1 MLRPVSRMELFT
13 AHLIFQPFAFNSCL
27 YFARKCKLSSTEIPK
42 AILNTSMVEGFN
54 GIPAYPIIPAVMSMG
69 IKLGMSEIRT
79 MRALVNNNAI
89 IIDMAMIASNKES
102 IKLLMR

>member
-13 AHLIFQPFAFNSCL
+13 AHLMFQPFAFNSCL

-42 AILNTSMVEGFN
+42 AILNTSMVEGFK

-69 IKLGMSEIRT
+69 IRLGMREINT
-79 MRALVNNNAI
+79 MRALMNKSAMMIEIAI
-89 IIDMAMIASNKES
+89 TASSNER
-102 IKLLMR
+102 IRLLMR

>member
-13 AHLIFQPFAFNSCL
+13 AHLMFQPLAFNSCL
-27 YFARKCKLSSTEIPK
+27 YFARKCKLSSTEMPK
-42 AILNTSMVEGFN
+42 AILNTSMVEGFK

-69 IKLGMSEIRT
+69 IRLGMSEIKT
-79 MRALVNNNAI
+79 IRALMNNNAM
-89 IIDMAMIASNKES
+89 IIDMAIIASNNES